1 MSQSRPILNWIH
13 ALTFELMLGLAGLL
27 LAKWCLDTPLWMRWE
42 WNAKAWLWGAIGTI
56 PPVIMLTLIT
66 ALPFQSLREF
76 RQLID
81 QHVVPLFRNLTWW
94 QLGLISFSAGWGE
107 ELLFR
112 GFLQPL
118 LAQWNLPT
126 ALILTSLLF
135 AALHALSKLYFALA
149 FLISMYL
156 GWVLH
161 VTENIAIPIMI
172 HAIYDFIALLWI
184 LKLNQDQDLH
194 SDDSRL

>member
-1 MSQSRPILNWIH
+1 MSQARPTLNWIH
-13 ALTFELMLGLAGLL
+13 VLTFELMLGLVGLL
-27 LAKWCLDTPLWMRWE
+27 LANWCLDAPLWMRWE
-42 WNAKAWLWGAIGTI
+42 WNAKAWLWGVIGTI
-56 PPVIMLTLIT
+56 PPVIVLILVT
-66 ALPFQSLREF
+66 ALPFQYLRDF
-76 RQLID
+76 RNLIN
-81 QHVVPLFRNLTWW
+81 QHVVPLFRKLNWW
-94 QLGLISFSAGWGE
+94 QLGLISFGAGWGE

-118 LAQWNLPT
+118 LAQMNLPA

-156 GWVLH
+156 GWVLF

-184 LKLNQDQDLH
+184 LKLNQDNEQYLQK
-194 SDDSRL
+194 SGQ